1 MDLTKNKLWGREQL
15 LVAFTL
21 YTQIPFGR
29 LHARNPEIIKYAEL
43 IGRTPSAL
51 AMKLVNIASLDPVI
65 TNSGRS
71 GLKGASKADKAMWLE
86 MNSNWENFWAES
98 ELATARITSS
108 NISKKDIS
116 EIDVSYSAENKVIIT
131 TSRYGQSSFRKAV
144 LSAHNDRCC
153 ITGIENQKLLIA
165 SHIIPWSKDE
175 TKRLNPSNGLC
186 LSSLHDKAFDSGL
199 LTINE
204 KFEVVL
210 SKELKTGTSSY
221 HKSSFM
227 EFEGKKIILPEKFSP
242 SQDFLEYHR
251 ANIFI
256 S

>member
-1 MDLTKNKLWGREQL
+1 MDLTKNKLWRREQL

-29 LHARNPEIIKYAEL
+29 LHARNPEIIRYAEL

-65 TNSGRS
+65 TETGRS
-71 GLKGASKADKAMWLE
+71 GLKGSSKADKAMWLE
-86 MNSNWENFWAES
+86 MNSNWTNFWAES
-98 ELATARITSS
+98 ELATEHITSS
-108 NISKKDIS
+108 IAIKKDIS
-116 EIDVSYSAENKVIIT
+116 ENDVSYSSENKVITT

-153 ITGIENQKLLIA
+153 ITGIENTKLLIA

-175 TKRLNPSNGLC
+175 TNRLNPSNGLC
-186 LSSLHDKAFDSGL
+186 LSSLHDKAFDAGL
-199 LTINE
+199 LTINQ
-204 KFEVVL
+204 KFEVIL
-210 SKELKTGTSSY
+210 SKELKAGNTSY
-221 HKSSFM
+221 HKNSFM
-227 EFEGKKIILPEKFSP
+227 AFEGKKIILPEKFSP

-251 ANIFI
+251 TYIFN

>member
-1 MDLTKNKLWGREQL
+1 MELTKNKLWRREQL

-29 LHARNPEIIKYAEL
+29 LHARNPEIIRYAEL

-65 TNSGRS
+65 TDSGRS
-71 GLKGASKADKAMWLE
+71 GLKGSSKADKAMWLE

-98 ELATARITSS
+98 ELATTHLTSSITSH
-108 NISKKDIS
+108 KDIS
-116 EIDVSYSAENKVIIT
+116 ENDVSYSSMNKIITT

-153 ITGIENQKLLIA
+153 ITGIENKTLLIA

-175 TKRLNPSNGLC
+175 KNRLNPSNGLC

-204 KFEVVL
+204 KYEIVL
-210 SKELKTGTSSY
+210 SSELKKGKSPY
-221 HKSSFM
+221 HKSSFI

-242 SQDFLEYHR
+242 NQDFLEYHR
-251 ANIFI
+251 KNVF
-256 S
+256 SP